1 MSQSNVIERLGMLN
15 VGVRTIFIGYIYLFV
30 LNLFQNILFG
40 MIESSINTGSLLI
53 LVNSIS
59 GIVSAVL
66 SLLIYVLIML
76 RAFSLLEKAYPEDYR
91 IGKAGVGIM
100 IIGLLTGI
108 IVDILFLIN
117 PESILTRVT
126 LLVRMLMVITAQL
139 FIAIALYRLGYYSD
153 ALKYGALLTILS
165 LLIMYPSSIFFVLLY
180 PKLLV
185 YVEYG
190 YRYTGISSASL
201 DLAAAL
207 GFSASIEIVGL
218 GTILFGLRNA
228 NRTITKLIIDLSRDS
243 KRIDK
248 AL

>member
-1 MSQSNVIERLGMLN
+1 M
-15 VGVRTIFIGYIYLFV
+15 GYIYLFV
-30 LNLFQNILFG
+30 INLFQDILFG

-53 LVNSIS
+53 LVDSIS

-100 IIGLLTGI
+100 IIGLLI
-108 IVDILFLIN
+108 EIVVDILFLIN
-117 PESILTRVT
+117 PESILARVT
-126 LLVRMLMVITAQL
+126 LFAKMLMVITAQL

-153 ALKYGALLTILS
+153 ALRYGALLTILS
-165 LLIMYPSSIFFVLLY
+165 LLIMYPSSILFVLLY

-190 YRYTGISSASL
+190 YGYTGISSASL
-201 DLAAAL
+201 GLAAAL
-207 GFSASIEIVGL
+207 GFSASIETVGL

-228 NRTITKLIIDLSRDS
+228 NKTITKLIIDLSKDS